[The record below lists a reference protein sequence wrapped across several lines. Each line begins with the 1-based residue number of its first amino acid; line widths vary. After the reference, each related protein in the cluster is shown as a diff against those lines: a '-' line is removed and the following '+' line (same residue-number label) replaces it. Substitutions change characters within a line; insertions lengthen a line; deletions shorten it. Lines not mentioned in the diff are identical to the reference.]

1 MADQLTLKNTS
12 IPLGWE
18 PSPFTEQ
25 ANKQAEDLHARI
37 SAPMVETVM
46 KAASPNASPED
57 RVKAGDIFKNSN
69 EARMGDVIQ
78 AIVNLNPRDLYI
90 ALTGGA
96 SKPEIG
102 FDAAGNQYE
111 VMYNQRGER
120 RSIRDLRTNKFL
132 DDKALAETNGI
143 TTRLDVTPERQKAF
157 QAIGATVQDVAKAR
171 SDEFIKAQKA
181 ADAAGATGKMIQDLA
196 VQNDLISKRLSPSS
210 MDANTLAFIR
220 GISSIRTGD
229 TQATRSLINKAKEV
243 ANGTRKYNDLTN
255 DEKKSI
261 GLNLGLQYHEGK
273 GLRDANGNSV
283 DSKDI
288 DRIGRS
294 FEESQSSDKAIQT
307 RQQDML
313 ARAQTL
319 FAGKVERLDDIT
331 ALINNNAKIAG
342 AQNSIEQFG
351 GIGVASPNLPHE
363 LGNSFMS
370 ARQKAI
376 SDEFYG
382 LSAQLFAQFVAQKRA
397 QLAPGQSPDIG
408 ALRYEFANSPEMERL
423 RKAAAERSH
432 IVDRENSIVAEE
444 INKRQTLRGLTNE
457 TNRTPVQPPPEAI
470 PARTPAG
477 ARVPTTQSSPRP
489 TTRPSLADIFGG
501 NR

>member
-1 MADQLTLKNTS
+1 MADQLTLSNTS

-18 PSPFTEQ
+18 PSPLTQQ
-25 ANKQAEDLHARI
+25 ANKEAEDLHMRAH
-37 SAPMVETVM
+37 APMVETVM
-46 KAASPNASPED
+46 KAASPQATPED
-57 RVKAGDIFKNSN
+57 RVKAGDIFKNAN

-78 AIVNLNPRDLYI
+78 SIVNLNPRDLYI
-90 ALTGGA
+90 ALTGGS
-96 SKPEIG
+96 SKPEYG
-102 FDAAGNQYE
+102 FDAAGNSYE

-120 RSIRDLRTNKFL
+120 RSVRDLRTNKYL

-157 QAIGATVQDVAKAR
+157 QAIGASLADVAAVR
-171 SDEFIKAQKA
+171 TQDLIKTKQ
-181 ADAAGATGKMIQDLA
+181 AAGEAGTYGKMIQDYGA
-196 VQNDLISKRLSPSS
+196 QNDQIAKRLSPAS
-210 MDANTLAFIR
+210 MDAGTLAFIR

-229 TQATRSLINKAKEV
+229 TQATKSLIDKAKEV
-243 ANGTRKYNDLTN
+243 ASGTRAYKDLT
-255 DEKKSI
+255 DSEKNSL
-261 GLNLGLQYHEGK
+261 GVNLGLQYHEGK
-273 GLRDANGNSV
+273 GLVNAKGDSQ

-288 DRIGRS
+288 ERLGRS

-331 ALINNNAKIAG
+331 ALINNNAKIAA
-342 AQNSIEQFG
+342 AQNAIEQHG
-351 GIGVASPNLPHE
+351 GIGVAKPNLPHE

-382 LSAQLFAQFVAQKRA
+382 ASSQLFYQYIKDRTSN
-397 QLAPGQSPDIG
+397 LRPGQSPDIG
-408 ALRYEFANSPEMERL
+408 MLRAEFANSPEMVKL
-423 RKAAAERSH
+423 RNAAIEKSS
-432 IVDRENSIVAEE
+432 IVDKENALVAEE
-444 INKRQTLRGLTNE
+444 INNRPLPKGLTNE
-457 TNRTPVQPPPEAI
+457 TNRSPVPPPAEVMPTRA
-470 PARTPAG
+470 PNGAKAPRETPATQ
-477 ARVPTTQSSPRP
+477 PTGR
-489 TTRPSLADIFGG
+489 RSLGDIFGG